1 MKSSILHLLSLSLIL
16 SFSVSC
22 GKKSD
27 GGGSSNQNANN
38 YIIPN
43 GGVATGETA
52 YNNLKAWY
60 DKSDDTPVGM
70 HAFYLKKDFNQMII
84 VAPVMCQ
91 PGLIGIPL
99 CAAPSGCFKHTTNA
113 IVKGVVEMEG
123 SDNRRYKDCNIN
135 GVGATFYQKSLDQ
148 NLKDAVLGKSGRY
161 LIKSLTQQTGGIF
174 TVAYGSFEGST
185 QPVTY
190 AKINATLPAI
200 VNPVEEGTVGSNSK
214 TLLVDFR
221 TR

>member
-1 MKSSILHLLSLSLIL
+1 MKSSILHLLSLVLIL
-16 SFSVSC
+16 SFSAAC

-43 GGVATGETA
+43 SGAATGETA

-60 DKSDDTPVGM
+60 DRADETPIGM
-70 HAFYLKKDFNQMII
+70 HAYYLKKDFSTVVTIM
-84 VAPVMCQ
+84 PVMCVA
-91 PGLIGIPL
+91 GSIGIPF
-99 CAAPSGCFKHTTNA
+99 CSAPTACFKRTSNA
-113 IVKGVVEMEG
+113 IVKGIVEMEG
-123 SDNRRYKDCNIN
+123 SENRRYKDCNIN
-135 GVGATFYQKSLDQ
+135 GVGATFYQKALDQ
-148 NLKDAVLGKSGRY
+148 NLKDAVLGKTGRY

-200 VNPVEEGTVGSNSK
+200 VNPIEEGTVGSNSK